1 MRQRERKR
9 IEEEVTGA
17 ERDRGNERRQREW
30 KKAEEAGKAR
40 ESCDRDD
47 DE

>member
-30 KKAEEAGKAR
+30 KKAKGMEEGRGSGKSQR
-40 ESCDRDD
+40 EL
-47 DE
+47 